1 MNQASN
7 RYQAPLSSHI
17 KMELLARSVLQVPC
31 LADDTLRSKPE
42 ITFAALDSDGT
53 ITIDPSK

>member
-7 RYQAPLSSHI
+7 RYQSPLSSHV

-31 LADDTLRSKPE
+31 LADDTWGPNRKLHLQHLTLME
-42 ITFAALDSDGT
+42 Q
-53 ITIDPSK
+53 